1 MTDNQQYHIFISY
14 SRANS
19 DIKDKIVRDLRDYGF
34 DVWVDNDSITL
45 ANNWTDEIKKGIA
58 NSKIILYLGSPEAM
72 KSSYISYELGYA
84 DALNKIILPIR
95 IKGLT
100 WEECVPSWYSVTQ
113 GMELRG
119 SQYDKRKYKLF
130 ANIRELLS

>member
-1 MTDNQQYHIFISY
+1 MIDNQKYHIFISY

-34 DVWVDNDSITL
+34 DVWVDTKNIALTKS
-45 ANNWTDEIKKGIA
+45 WTEEIKKGIS
-58 NSKIILYLGSPEAM
+58 NSKILLYLGSPEAK
-72 KSSYISYELGYA
+72 KSTYISYELGYA

-100 WEECVPSWYSVTQ
+100 WEECIPSWYSVTQ

-119 SQYDKRKYKLF
+119 SQYDKRKDKLF